1 MYPTGNFWN
10 LSFLGNT
17 VSNFTWFLGILLL
30 GFIFKRVVSKVLNR
44 LIFRFFKKFA
54 AEVKA
59 DKFVELLLRPMEL
72 LLLSITLYFSINMLD
87 YPLNKILF
95 KKSILV
101 DGKQIVDQTLVID
114 LIDLFF
120 EGLIII
126 LFTWVVLRVIDFV
139 CFVLLHKA
147 IADPTNHGEQIIPF
161 IKDSVKLITVFISI
175 LLIFGAVFKFDI
187 ATLVAG
193 LGIGG
198 LAVALAAKESLENLL
213 GSFTIFLDKP
223 FAVGD
228 LVKVDGIEGAVEKVG
243 FRSTRIRTA
252 ENSLITLPNK
262 KMVDSALDNL
272 SLREFRRVKFSV
284 EVGLETSS
292 DDLKKVIIAIEN
304 YLNSNLETTNPEN
317 IVMLD
322 GFKESSF
329 SIMINYF
336 VKMMDYNLYLKTK
349 ERVNFE
355 ILKIF
360 KDNDL
365 TFAMPTRTIYHINNQ
380 NADDN
385 REEATI

>member
-72 LLLSITLYFSINMLD
+72 LLLSITLYFAIIMLD
-87 YPLNKILF
+87 YPLNEILF

-252 ENSLITLPNK
+252 ENSVITLPNK

-284 EVGLETSS
+284 EVGLETGS

-329 SIMINYF
+329 SIMITYF

-349 ERVNFE
+349 EGVNFE

>member
-329 SIMINYF
+329 SIMITYF

-349 ERVNFE
+349 EGVNFE

>member
-72 LLLSITLYFSINMLD
+72 LLLSITLYFAINMLD
-87 YPLNKILF
+87 YPLNEILF

-329 SIMINYF
+329 SIMITYF

-349 ERVNFE
+349 EGVNFE

>member
-198 LAVALAAKESLENLL
+198 LAVALAAKESLENLF

-329 SIMINYF
+329 SIMITYF

-349 ERVNFE
+349 EGVNFE

>member
-87 YPLNKILF
+87 YPLNEILF

-292 DDLKKVIIAIEN
+292 DDLKKVTIAIEN

-329 SIMINYF
+329 SIMITYF

-349 ERVNFE
+349 EGVNFE

>member
-72 LLLSITLYFSINMLD
+72 LLLSITLYFAINMLD
-87 YPLNKILF
+87 YPLNEILF

-292 DDLKKVIIAIEN
+292 DDLKKVTIAIEN

-329 SIMINYF
+329 SIMITYF

-349 ERVNFE
+349 EGVNFE